1 MTIGERI
8 KNKREELGMSQDE
21 LAKRCGYKSR
31 SSINK
36 IELKRDLPLNKV
48 SLIADALG
56 VSPSYLMGWEDVE
69 EQRKELGNKIGKI
82 TKNIYMQTT
91 IETTELLE
99 TLDKISQLDAM
110 QVSELKNFLDY
121 LISKKGDTQ

>member
-69 EQRKELGNKIGKI
+69 EQRKELGNKIGEI